1 MGNLGSRGKFFMQH
15 ILDDYWEVST
25 TTVDLGP
32 VPPEVLEDFW
42 NGLIEEVGDDLDAD
56 TV

>member
-1 MGNLGSRGKFFMQH
+1 MQH

-32 VPPEVLEDFW
+32 IPQEVLEDFW
-42 NGLIEEVGDDLDAD
+42 KGLIEEVEEVGDDLDGLD
-56 TV
+56 

>member
-1 MGNLGSRGKFFMQH
+1 MQH

-32 VPPEVLEDFW
+32 IPTEVLENFW
-42 NGLIEEVGDDLDAD
+42 NWLIEEFGDDLDD
-56 TV
+56 LD